1 MLNRVVLMGRLT
13 ADPDLRQTTGGTSV
27 VSFSIAVDRDFASS
41 GEERQTDFINL
52 VAWRQTAEFISKFFG
67 KGKMIAVEGRIQTRN
82 YTDANGNKRYITEV
96 VVDRAYFAD
105 SNKATNNAGGGFS
118 NGPEHPAFSQENSS
132 GSSISIG
139 DIGEF
144 EEIDDDEDVPF

>member
-27 VSFSIAVDRDFASS
+27 VSFSIAVDRDYAPK
-41 GEERQTDFINL
+41 GEDRQTDFVNL
-52 VAWRQTAEFISKFFG
+52 VAWRQTAEFISKYFQ
-67 KGKMIAVEGRIQTRN
+67 KGKMIAVEGRLQTRT
-82 YTDANGNKRYITEV
+82 YTDANGAKRYITEV
-96 VVDRAYFAD
+96 VVDRPYFAD
-105 SNKATNNAGGGFS
+105 SNRNGSDNGGGFS
-118 NGPEHPAFSQENSS
+118 NGPEHPAFSQENSA
-132 GSSISIG
+132 GNSISIG